1 MRSLGLLH
9 RLTKKMIGE
18 RFLLPGTTR
27 QRLLMSAL
35 GAGLVPYPRLPADER
50 QAWRTVIPN
59 VGQLVHPIGLA
70 AGFDRDGSYLHRLN
84 SLGFSFLEV
93 GSVTPQPQPDQANQ
107 RLFRRDLGLFAEPG
121 AATVDF
127 ETLADRLQAMDWPV
141 EFVPLAV
148 NVCMNR
154 DTVSGGAVYDYLR
167 GIDRF
172 RDLAHFIV
180 VNLATPE
187 LEGLPS
193 LATSVFVRELAQE
206 LEPSLL
212 AKVWLKLAP
221 TNDRNALQT
230 LVASVAEQ
238 QFAGL
243 VLTDSRRVERPWA
256 GRQSGHDLAT
266 IASSCLEW
274 AYQVTEGELPLI
286 ASGGILTG
294 HDVVQRLRRGACA
307 VEVYSACVY
316 FGVDVVSRLLTEM
329 QAELQ
334 LLGFSSV
341 NELRNSHWS
350 S

>member
-1 MRSLGLLH
+1 M
-9 RLTKKMIGE
+9 
-18 RFLLPGTTR
+18 
-27 QRLLMSAL
+27 QAL
-35 GAGLVPYPRLPADER
+35 NYRLVPSPRLPIDQM
-50 QAWRTVIPN
+50 QAWRTVIPK

-93 GSVTPQPQPDQANQ
+93 GSVTPRPQPTRSNS
-107 RLFRRDLGLFAEPG
+107 RLTRQGLGLFSESEQ
-121 AATVDF
+121 ATVSL
-127 ETLADRLQAMDWPV
+127 EMLANRLQAIDWPV

-154 DTVSGGAVYDYLR
+154 DTVVSGAVYDYLR
-167 GIDRF
+167 GIDCF
-172 RDLAHFIV
+172 KDLAHLIV
-180 VNLATPE
+180 ANLATPE

-193 LATSVFVRELAQE
+193 IATEVFARELAQE
-206 LEPSLL
+206 LAPTML

-221 TNDRNALQT
+221 TNDRKTFQK
-230 LVASVAEQ
+230 LVATIADQ

-243 VLTDSRRVERPWA
+243 ILTDSRRVEQPRI
-256 GRQSGHDLAT
+256 GRQSGHDLAN

-316 FGVDVVSRLLTEM
+316 FGINVVARLLTEM
-329 QAELQ
+329 QTELQ

-341 NELRNSHWS
+341 SDVRGSYWV
-350 S
+350 

>member
-9 RLTKKMIGE
+9 RFTEKVIGE

-35 GAGLVPYPRLPADER
+35 DYGLVPLPRLPIDKM

-59 VGQLVHPIGLA
+59 VGELVHPIGLA
-70 AGFDRDGSYLHRLN
+70 AGFDREGSYLHRLN

-93 GSVTPQPQPDQANQ
+93 GSVTPRPQPAQHSY
-107 RLFRRDLGLFAEPG
+107 RLTRRPLGLFTDSELP
-121 AATVDF
+121 TVDIDS
-127 ETLADRLQAMDWPV
+127 LAGRLQAIDWPV

-154 DTVSGGAVYDYLR
+154 DTIVGGAVYDYVR
-167 GIDRF
+167 AIEKF
-172 RDLAHFIV
+172 KDLAHFIV

-193 LATSVFVRELAQE
+193 PATNAFVRELAQE
-206 LEPSLL
+206 LEPTILS
-212 AKVWLKLAP
+212 KVWLKLAP
-221 TNDRNALQT
+221 TNDRNTLQT
-230 LVASVAEQ
+230 LVTSIADQ
-238 QFAGL
+238 RFAGL
-243 VLTDSRRVERPWA
+243 ILTDSRRVEQPRA
-256 GRQSGHDLAT
+256 GRQSGHDLVN

-274 AYQVTEGELPLI
+274 AYQITEGELPLI

-307 VEVYSACVY
+307 VEVFSACIY
-316 FGVDVVSRLLTEM
+316 FGVGVVARLLTEM

-341 NELRNSHWS
+341 SDARNSYWS
-350 S
+350 

>member
-1 MRSLGLLH
+1 MRSMGLLH
-9 RLTKKMIGE
+9 RFTKKVIGE
-18 RFLLPGTTR
+18 RFMLPGTTR
-27 QRLLMSAL
+27 LRLLMQAL
-35 GAGLVPYPRLPADER
+35 DYGFVPSPRLPIDNM

-93 GSVTPQPQPDQANQ
+93 GSVTPRSQPAQGKH
-107 RLFRRDLGLFAEPG
+107 RLIRQDLGLFAETELP
-121 AATVDF
+121 TVDIA
-127 ETLADRLQAMDWPV
+127 TLANRLQAIDWPV

-154 DTVSGGAVYDYLR
+154 DTVVSGAVYDYLR
-167 GIDRF
+167 GIERF
-172 RDLAHFIV
+172 KDLAHFIV
-180 VNLATPE
+180 VNFATPE
-187 LEGLPS
+187 LEGLSSP
-193 LATSVFVRELAQE
+193 ATSVFVKELAQE
-206 LEPSLL
+206 LEATLL

-221 TNDRNALQT
+221 TNDRQTFQT
-230 LVASVAEQ
+230 LVTSVADQ

-243 VLTDSRRVERPWA
+243 ILTDSRRVEQPRA
-256 GRQSGHDLAT
+256 GRQSGHDLVN

-274 AYQVTEGELPLI
+274 AYQITEGELPLI

-316 FGVDVVSRLLTEM
+316 FGIDVVARLLTEM

-341 NELRNSHWS
+341 SEARASYWL
-350 S
+350 